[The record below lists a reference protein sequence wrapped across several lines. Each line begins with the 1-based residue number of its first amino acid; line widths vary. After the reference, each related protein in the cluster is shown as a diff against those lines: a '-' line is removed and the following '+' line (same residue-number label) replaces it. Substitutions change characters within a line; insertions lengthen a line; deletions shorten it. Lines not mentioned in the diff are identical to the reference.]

1 VGLTDLREF
10 AAVSVEADAP
20 GFTKPLQVSAR
31 TLGLDP
37 RCEVVL
43 LGSIATPKYVEA
55 LLPVFGE
62 RLLFP
67 SEFVGR
73 GDMSRGGL
81 LLRCAAADEELH
93 YIQIQGAIRKGR
105 RPMKLTARTAA
116 LSRER
121 PLE

>member
-1 VGLTDLREF
+1 
-10 AAVSVEADAP
+10 
-20 GFTKPLQVSAR
+20 
-31 TLGLDP
+31 LDP
-37 RCEVVL
+37 RCEIVL

-81 LLRCAAADEELH
+81 LLRCAAAGEELR
-93 YIQIQGAIRKGR
+93 YIQIRGAIRKGR
-105 RPMKLTARTAA
+105 RPMKLTAMTTA

-121 PLE
+121 PLR